1 MPPINPQS
9 PKVVQQQLA
18 RARAELV
25 RLRVKQNTLA
35 GRVSGSAAVEGAR
48 SGALGKQR
56 KQGGPNQSLRSL
68 QQEQEM
74 ITHQIATAQ
83 ETIASLEARL
93 AEHEETNNEEGVKH
107 ET

>member
-9 PKVVQQQLA
+9 PKAVQQQLA
-18 RARAELV
+18 RMRAEVV
-25 RLRVKQNTLA
+25 RLRIKQNTLA

-68 QQEQEM
+68 QQERELL
-74 ITHQIATAQ
+74 THQISVAQ
-83 ETIASLEARL
+83 ETIASLEAWL
-93 AEHEETNNEEGVKH
+93 AEHREATAE
-107 ET
+107 